1 MSTSTLLESAAE
13 VFRGMEID
21 YTVDTENQVIQF
33 GLSLNDGNVEFF
45 AFLDSEIHVH
55 HLVIRFPIF
64 SPNEHRVRSAEFA
77 CRYNMSVMKTAL
89 CFDPDTGRWHLR
101 LLFNRDANGT
111 LNLELFESA
120 IHHLAQHADKLLP
133 TILRL
138 VTNHEKPAT
147 LMEQLEARLED
158 PDDDEPKEKTE

>member
-21 YTVDTENQVIQF
+21 PTVDNEKQLIHF
-33 GLSLNDGNVEFF
+33 DLGLNDGRVEFL
-45 AFLDSEIHVH
+45 AFLDSEVHVH
-55 HLVIRFPIF
+55 NLAIRFPIF
-64 SPNEHRVRSAEFA
+64 SPKKHRVRSAEFA

-89 CFDPDTGRWHLR
+89 CFDPDTGHWHLR

-120 IHHLAQHADKLLP
+120 IHHLVQHADKLLP

-147 LMEQLEARLED
+147 LMEQLEARLVD
-158 PDDDEPKEKTE
+158 PDDDEPQEKTE